1 VGTVA
6 FTIVDQSPRLWPPV
20 RIVVALSMLLGQR
33 SSGCDDFGSRKRIT
47 LTCCVIPV
55 LATAIS
61 RDRPLRT
68 WPSTIVT
75 APPSC
80 QTPFRMMLA
89 KGMSMALNYP
99 MMLMRESD

>member
-1 VGTVA
+1 
-6 FTIVDQSPRLWPPV
+6 V

-61 RDRPLRT
+61 ACVDNPPDLGKAPAFCRLVAEEHEDFEAEAGGDHDTDASCPMPGVPRAIRLALEPG
-68 WPSTIVT
+68 ST
-75 APPSC
+75 
-80 QTPFRMMLA
+80 
-89 KGMSMALNYP
+89 
-99 MMLMRESD
+99 